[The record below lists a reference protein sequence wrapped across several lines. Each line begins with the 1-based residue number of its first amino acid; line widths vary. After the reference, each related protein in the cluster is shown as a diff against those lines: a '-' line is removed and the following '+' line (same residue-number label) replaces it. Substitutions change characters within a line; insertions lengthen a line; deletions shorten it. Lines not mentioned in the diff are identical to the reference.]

1 MNTGSLL
8 GTAYALARPLLFS
21 LDPETAH
28 GLTLTQLDRLE
39 RAGLLEPLIGRPVLE
54 PVSLLGLN
62 WRNRVGLAAGL
73 DKDAAHVAG
82 LARLGFGFI
91 ELGTVTPR
99 PQPGNPRP
107 RLFRVPDATA
117 LINRFGFNNVGLD
130 QFLLNLAQARRD
142 GEEALEGVVIG
153 LNIGKNADTPLDRAV
168 DDYLIGLDRVA
179 PHADYVTVNIS
190 SPNTADLRSLQG
202 GDALGTLLAALD
214 GKRGALIHS
223 GRRCPPILLK
233 IAPDLDDAQLEHI
246 VAKVQQHAI
255 DGLIATNTTIE
266 RGAVAAFPGGN
277 EAGGLSG
284 APVRRRAQQVMLA
297 LRQALPSS
305 FPIIGVGG
313 IVDGSTA
320 RDRRAAGADLV
331 QLYTGLIY
339 RGPTLVTE
347 VAEALRTW
355 SGPAA
360 APAGSSS
367 NSGSSSSSR

>member
-1 MNTGSLL
+1 MTTGSLL

-21 LDPETAH
+21 LDPENAH
-28 GLTLTQLDRLE
+28 GFTLTQLDRLE
-39 RAGLLEPLIGRPVLE
+39 HAGLLELLTGPPVLE
-54 PVSLLGLN
+54 PVSLLGLT

-99 PQPGNPRP
+99 PQAGNLRP
-107 RLFRVPDATA
+107 RLFRLPDANA

-130 QFLLNLAQARRD
+130 QFLLNLAEARRAS
-142 GEEALEGVVIG
+142 EEVLEDVVIG

-190 SPNTADLRSLQG
+190 SPNTTDLRSLQG
-202 GDALGTLLAALD
+202 GDALGTLLGALD
-214 GKRGALIHS
+214 GKRAALIRS

-266 RGAVAAFPGGN
+266 RGAVAAFPGGQ

-284 APVRRRAQQVMLA
+284 APVRKRAQEVMIA
-297 LRQALPSS
+297 LRQALPTT

-320 RDRRAAGADLV
+320 RDRRAAGADLI
-331 QLYTGLIY
+331 QLYTGLVY
-339 RGPTLVTE
+339 RGPALVRE

-355 SGPAA
+355 SGPDGRVS
-360 APAGSSS
+360 PA
-367 NSGSSSSSR
+367 NR

>member
-1 MNTGSLL
+1 MKVAESLL
-8 GTAYALARPLLFS
+8 GMAYGLARPLLFS
-21 LDPETAH
+21 LDAERAH
-28 GLTLTQLDRLE
+28 GLTLAQIDRLE
-39 RAGLLEPLIGRPVLE
+39 RTGLLESLAGRPIDD
-54 PVSLLGLN
+54 PVSLLGLT

-107 RLFRVPDATA
+107 RLFRLPDATA

-142 GEEALEGVVIG
+142 HEEALDGVILG
-153 LNIGKNADTPLDRAV
+153 LNIGKNADTPIERAV
-168 DDYLIGLDRVA
+168 DDYVIGLDRVA

-190 SPNTADLRSLQG
+190 SPNTADLRRLQG
-202 GDALGTLLAALD
+202 GDELGALLGALD
-214 GKRGALIHS
+214 QKRAGLIRS

-233 IAPDLDDAQLEHI
+233 IAPDLDDEQLEHI
-246 VAKVQQHAI
+246 VTQVQQHAI
-255 DGLIATNTTIE
+255 DGLIATNTTTN
-266 RGAVAAFPGGN
+266 RGPLVHFPGGD

-284 APVRRRAQQVMLA
+284 APVRPRAQAVMLA
-297 LRQALPSS
+297 LRAALPSS

-320 RDRRAAGADLV
+320 RERRAAGADLI

-339 RGPTLVTE
+339 RGPTLVRE
-347 VAEALRTW
+347 VAAELRDW
-355 SGPAA
+355 SGPVIAA
-360 APAGSSS
+360 
-367 NSGSSSSSR
+367 

>member
-1 MNTGSLL
+1 MTTGSLL

-28 GLTLTQLDRLE
+28 GFTLTQLDHLE
-39 RAGLLEPLIGRPVLE
+39 SAGLLELLTGPPVLE
-54 PVSLLGLN
+54 PVSLLGLT

-73 DKDAAHVAG
+73 DKDAAHVAS

-99 PQPGNPRP
+99 PQAGNPRP
-107 RLFRVPDATA
+107 RLFRLPDATA

-130 QFLLNLAQARRD
+130 QFLLNLAQARRA
-142 GEEALEGVVIG
+142 GEEVLEDVIIG
-153 LNIGKNADTPLDRAV
+153 LNIGKNADTPLDKAV

-202 GDALGTLLAALD
+202 GDALSALLSALD
-214 GKRGALIHS
+214 GKRAALIRS

-266 RGAVAAFPGGN
+266 RGVVAAFPGGQ

-284 APVRRRAQQVMLA
+284 APVRQRAQQVMLA
-297 LRQALPSS
+297 LRQALPST

-313 IVDGSTA
+313 LVDGSTA

-331 QLYTGLIY
+331 QLYTGLVY
-339 RGPTLVTE
+339 RGPALVRE

-355 SGPAA
+355 SGPDRRVDTVAQA
-360 APAGSSS
+360 GRDKPA
-367 NSGSSSSSR
+367 SR